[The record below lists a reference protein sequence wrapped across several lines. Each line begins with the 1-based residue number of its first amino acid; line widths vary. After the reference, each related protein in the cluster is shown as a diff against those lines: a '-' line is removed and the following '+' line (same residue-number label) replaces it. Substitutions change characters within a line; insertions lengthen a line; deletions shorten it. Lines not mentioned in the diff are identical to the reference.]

1 MADEEDEGSGAESP
15 KTVPYERFRETR
27 AELRALKGQLESMKA
42 LEAQVAELPTLK
54 AELGRRDALLGLA
67 RAGILDDDGAE
78 VAMLLHS
85 RIPEAERKPIGE
97 WVAGFR
103 EKPESVPKPLAPY
116 FASAP
121 EKPAPTEQRRVGPP
135 GPAANTAGSSTISGE
150 QVKAAFAK
158 AQQTGKPE
166 DKAEARRLSELYRK
180 GG

>member
-1 MADEEDEGSGAESP
+1 MADEEDEAAGAEAP

-97 WVAGFR
+97 WVAAFR

-121 EKPAPTEQRRVGPP
+121 ERPATEQRRVGPP
-135 GPAANTAGSSTISGE
+135 SPVPNTSTASTISNE

-158 AQQTGKPE
+158 AKRTGNPE
-166 DKAEARRLSELYRK
+166 DAAEARRLSALYQK